1 MARSRPKP
9 EANEAKMDMTPIID
23 VVFNLLI
30 FFMLTMDFQEEE
42 GMLMAHL
49 PKDQGLSKSQVKQEE
64 LEEIRVR
71 IIRKTEGEAT
81 RVMVGQKEVADPV
94 ETPTALISQLSN
106 MMSINSKTPVIID
119 ATKKAEFKY
128 VIAVLNSCK
137 TAGVQEI
144 KFAGKP
150 IE

>member
-1 MARSRPKP
+1 MARGRPKGSI
-9 EANEAKMDMTPIID
+9 EEAKMDMTPIID

-30 FFMLTMDFQEEE
+30 FFMLTMDFKDEE

-64 LEEIRVR
+64 MEEIRVR
-71 IIRKTEGEAT
+71 IEKKNEGDQTA
-81 RVMVGQKEVADPV
+81 VMVGRKVVADPV
-94 ETPTALISQLSN
+94 ENPSQLISNLASL
-106 MMSINSKTPVIID
+106 MAINPKNPVIID
-119 ATKKAEFKY
+119 PTKKAEFKY

-137 TAGVQEI
+137 SAGVQEI